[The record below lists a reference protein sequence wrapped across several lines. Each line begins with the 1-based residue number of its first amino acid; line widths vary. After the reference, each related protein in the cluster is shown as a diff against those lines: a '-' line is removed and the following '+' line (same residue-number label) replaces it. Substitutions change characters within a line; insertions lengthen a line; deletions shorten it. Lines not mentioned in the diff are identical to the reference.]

1 MTFLDALHHAWLTDD
16 ELVNFFQVSLSTIKR
31 WKRTNK
37 APTGV
42 IQSLKL
48 LAGDCPV
55 LSAKDGWQG
64 WAFSGGFLWSPE
76 LDKFKPGDIR
86 ASKLDY
92 DIIKGYERENARL
105 RELLKSRDF
114 SGPEKTSNVI
124 PFPTVNRIALRA
136 AEKRD
141 SDGG

>member
-1 MTFLDALHHAWLTDD
+1 MTFNDALLHAWLTDL
-16 ELVNFFQVSLSTIKR
+16 EVAHFFNVSIQTVKR
-31 WKRTNK
+31 WKRQNK

-48 LAGDCPV
+48 LAGDCPT

-76 LDKFKPGDIR
+76 FDKFTPGDIR

-92 DIIKGYERENARL
+92 DIIKGYERETEKL
-105 RELLKSRDF
+105 RAALKAENK
-114 SGPEKTSNVI
+114 PVKTSNVI

-136 AEKRD
+136 VEKRD
-141 SDGG
+141 SDEA